1 MSNEKNESTVLALAQ
16 KVLNL
21 LNIGEEAKITN
32 FYGREIK
39 KFETCIRDHK
49 RNLTTLENAYKDAV
63 DDINYK
69 IEDAQ
74 QAVEDAKVNITINNV
89 RTNEDSEKFSHVYW
103 RNIDVKLAYIEELKS
118 NLVKLKEHYDYQ
130 VKDTNEKIEKC
141 QARINMIKKG

>member
-103 RNIDVKLAYIEELKS
+103 QNIDVKLAYIEELKS